1 MSQTTP
7 APPSLLALRDAGAA
21 RVDPVGWHYIE
32 VLAERT
38 RLQNGMAQTLLQARL
53 DQALQA
59 FSARMTAAPDT
70 PAAAVAATSPSASPL
85 ALLLQEMKPPGPA
98 TSAVPGQPDQG
109 WAAAS
114 PRVQQFRRQLR
125 KISVQKQVSQA
136 MAQAPQNAGPINSH
150 MLVLRALG
158 LMRDISPD
166 YLNRFINYVDT
177 LLCLDE
183 SERQQLLPKKASSP
197 SRTSKKKPSLNRG

>member
-1 MSQTTP
+1 MTNQSAHDP
-7 APPSLLALRDAGAA
+7 YGLLALREAGAA
-21 RVDPVGWHYIE
+21 LVDPVGWHYIE

-70 PAAAVAATSPSASPL
+70 PAAAATSPSASPL
-85 ALLLQEMKPPGPA
+85 ALLLQEMKPAGPA
-98 TSAVPGQPDQG
+98 TSAVPGHPDQG

-166 YLNRFINYVDT
+166 YLNRFMNYVDT

-183 SERQQLLPKKASSP
+183 SERQQLLPKKSSSP
-197 SRTSKKKPSLNRG
+197 SRTSKKKPSLKRG